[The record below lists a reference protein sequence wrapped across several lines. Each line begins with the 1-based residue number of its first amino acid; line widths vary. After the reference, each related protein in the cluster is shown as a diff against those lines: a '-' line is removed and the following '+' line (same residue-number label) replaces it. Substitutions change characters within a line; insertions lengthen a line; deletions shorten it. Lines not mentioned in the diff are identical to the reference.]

1 MDLIKMAR
9 EMGKEIQQSPEY
21 KRYNAAR
28 TANDNDVE
36 LQNGIEEFNLV
47 RIKLSTAMQKEVQD
61 ADEMDRLDKQL
72 QETYQKVMGNPN
84 MMEFNI
90 AKQEMDALMNQV
102 TGILMM
108 SVNGEDPE
116 TCEPPTS
123 CGGDCGSCG
132 GCH

>member
-9 EMGKEIQQSPEY
+9 EMGKEIQASSEY
-21 KRYNAAR
+21 KRYHAAR
-28 TANDNDVE
+28 TANDNDIE
-36 LQNGIEEFNLV
+36 LQNGIEEFNLI

-72 QETYQKVMGNPN
+72 QESYQKVMGNPN

-90 AKQEMDALMNQV
+90 AKQEMDALMNRV

-108 SVNGEDPE
+108 SVNGEDPDI
-116 TCEPPTS
+116 CEPPES